1 MTDVPQLHA
10 CIAAL
15 CCQQQGHAMMRKV
28 KSNPTNNADKAQPE
42 HLQPNAAEWLA
53 ENRAALLAYNAWIT
67 ENGLPLDEFR

>member
-1 MTDVPQLHA
+1 
-10 CIAAL
+10 
-15 CCQQQGHAMMRKV
+15 MMRKV